1 MLNACI
7 IFNAFLLATRLS
19 KCRGTACAARILN
32 RRLPNNNYYYWY
44 CYYRFIQT
52 ASIKRDI
59 VFPLQNNICFAPHRR
74 IRGFTGKNILASYS
88 KSTLRGSRG
97 LHQKRTFAPA

>member
-44 CYYRFIQT
+44 YYYRFIQAT
-52 ASIKRDI
+52 SIKRVLYAPCEITFTLLLKDKLEA
-59 VFPLQNNICFAPHRR
+59 LQV
-74 IRGFTGKNILASYS
+74 
-88 KSTLRGSRG
+88 
-97 LHQKRTFAPA
+97 